1 MVHAHFP
8 VLIFAA
14 LSVLREPEHI
24 PKKSLDFFDS
34 GMLQRFEAERFL
46 IAQMESTPR

>member
-1 MVHAHFP
+1 M
-8 VLIFAA
+8 LIFQSSS
-14 LSVLREPEHI
+14 LPRSLVLREPEHI

-46 IAQMESTPR
+46 IAQMESIQR

>member
-14 LSVLREPEHI
+14 LSCSPGARAYSE
-24 PKKSLDFFDS
+24 KSLDFFDS